1 MATIL
6 AVDDSNSM
14 RQILKTTLESAGH
27 HVVEASDG
35 DEGLQKARS
44 TRFDMVFT
52 DQTMPNLCGVDLVRA
67 LRTLDAYQHTPILI
81 LTTESDEGTKQAG
94 RAAGATGWLLKPF
107 DPVRLLATVQTVL
120 DRTQRG
126 APVAQAQ
133 R

>member
-1 MATIL
+1 
-6 AVDDSNSM
+6 M
-14 RQILKTTLESAGH
+14 RQILKNTLESAGH

-35 DEGLQKARS
+35 EEGLRKARS
-44 TRFDMVFT
+44 IRFDMVFT

-67 LRTLDAYQHTPILI
+67 LRALDTYRHTPILI
-81 LTTESDEGTKQAG
+81 LTTESDEGIKQAG

-120 DRTQRG
+120 DRAPRG